1 MFSTE
6 ISILLNTENISILKF
21 NNTETFGI
29 IPENTELSDMP
40 NDPEKIQK
48 KKFKKKFWK
57 FILNL
62 FFSGFFQDHQAYL

>member
-29 IPENTELSDMP
+29 IPENTEPSDMP
-40 NDPEKIQK
+40 NDPEKILK
-48 KKFKKKFWK
+48 NKFKNKFSK
-57 FILNL
+57 NF
-62 FFSGFFQDHQAYL
+62 